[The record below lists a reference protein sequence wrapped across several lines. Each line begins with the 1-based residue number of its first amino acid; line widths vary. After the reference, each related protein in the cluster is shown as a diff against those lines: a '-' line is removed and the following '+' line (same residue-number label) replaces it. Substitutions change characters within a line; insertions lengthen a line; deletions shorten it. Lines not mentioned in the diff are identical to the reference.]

1 MSTEIKELAGKVEA
15 LYKGVQE
22 TAAQK
27 WKEQEE
33 KGMATG
39 QTLEMLEKKLED
51 ADKKHSLLEKRI
63 ARQTNQSEEK
73 SSLEAEFKSV
83 QGNLHNLG
91 RTLMTDID
99 QYSEAKAAMD
109 KYFRQGSDAL
119 SPDERKS
126 INGVIDPDGGYLVAP
141 ERSSTVGKRRF
152 DDRGASDSVAQ
163 QTISTNMWKE
173 PFDNSPYSDTVF
185 EDQLTATGS
194 DLGNNAF
201 KEISIAVGDAY
212 YPKQF
217 SRSSLED
224 SYVNLDTH
232 VMGCVSDGIDRDI
245 AQGVLTGLGTTESPL
260 KGMLTYDDGTG
271 WGQVE
276 QITSATND
284 VLDWDDVLDLLP
296 SALIDGYHANAKY
309 IMRRQTFHKLIV
321 AKDSESRYQVG
332 NQINFFSKEGV
343 PMDILGYPVRFD
355 AGMPAVAD
363 GALAVMF
370 GDFEAAYK
378 KVNRIGF
385 SIHRN
390 DSNAKFVTL
399 TGRKRVGGG
408 VTNFEAYKILKIQ

>member
-1 MSTEIKELAGKVEA
+1 MSTEIKDLAGKVEA
-15 LYKGVQE
+15 LYKDVQD

-39 QTLEMLEKKLED
+39 QTLEVLEKKLEA

-83 QGNLHNLG
+83 QGNLRNLG

-109 KYFRQGSDAL
+109 KYFRQGADAL
-119 SPDERKS
+119 SADERKS
-126 INGVIDPDGGYLVAP
+126 INGVVDPDGGYLVAP

-152 DDRGASDSVAQ
+152 NDRGASDSVAM

-173 PFDNSPYSDTVF
+173 PFDNSPYSDTVW
-185 EDQLTATGS
+185 EDQITATGS

-201 KEISIAVGDAY
+201 KEISISVGDAY

-224 SYVNLDTH
+224 SYVNLDSH
-232 VMGCVSDGIDRDI
+232 VMGCVSDGIDRNI
-245 AQGVLTGLGTTESPL
+245 AAGVLTGLGTTESPL
-260 KGMLTYDDGTG
+260 RGMLTFDDGTG
-271 WGQVE
+271 WNQVE
-276 QITSATND
+276 QIESAVEDT
-284 VLDWDDVLDLLP
+284 LSFDDVLDGLP
-296 SALIDGYHANAKY
+296 SALIDGYHANAKF
-309 IMRRQTFHKLIV
+309 IMRRQSFHKLII
-321 AKDSESRYQVG
+321 AKDNEGKYQIG
-332 NQINFFSKEGV
+332 NQIQFFSKEGI
-343 PMDILGYPVRFD
+343 PLDILGYPVMFD

-363 GALAVMF
+363 GALSVMF

-399 TGRKRVGGG
+399 TGRKRVGGN
-408 VTNFEAYKILKIQ
+408 VINFEAYKILRIK

>member
-1 MSTEIKELAGKVEA
+1 MSAEIKDLAGKVEA
-15 LYKGVQE
+15 LYKDVQD

-39 QTLEMLEKKLED
+39 QTLEVLEKKLD
-51 ADKKHSLLEKRI
+51 AAGKKYELLEKRI

-83 QGNLHNLG
+83 QGSLLNLG
-91 RTLMTDID
+91 RTPMTDVD
-99 QYSEAKAAMD
+99 QYSEVKSLMD
-109 KYFRQGSDAL
+109 KFFRKGASGL
-119 SPDERKS
+119 THDEMKS
-126 INGVIDPDGGYLVAP
+126 INGVVDPDGGYLVAP
-141 ERSSTVGKRRF
+141 ERSTTVGKRRF
-152 DDRGASDSVAQ
+152 NDRGASDSVAM

-173 PFDNSPYSDTVF
+173 PFDNSPYSDTVW
-185 EDQLTATGS
+185 EDQITATGS

-201 KEISIAVGDAY
+201 KEISISVGDAY

-224 SYVNLDTH
+224 AYVNLDSH
-232 VMGCVSDGIDRDI
+232 VMGCVSDGIDRNI
-245 AQGVLTGLGTTESPL
+245 AAGVLNGLGTTESPL
-260 KGMLTYDDGTG
+260 RGMLTFEDGTG

-276 QITSATND
+276 QLTSSTND
-284 VLDWDDVLDLLP
+284 AIDFDDVLDILP

-309 IMRRQTFHKLIV
+309 IMRRQTFHKLIIS
-321 AKDSESRYQVG
+321 KDSQGKYQIG
-332 NQINFFSKEGV
+332 NQINFFGKDGI
-343 PMDILGYPVRFD
+343 PLDILGYPVMFD

-399 TGRKRVGGG
+399 TGRKRVGGN
-408 VTNFEAYKILKIQ
+408 VINFEAYKILKIQ